1 MTKDEYEARIAK
13 LKSRY
18 SYLFAG
24 EHLEHDIAPGWLAIV
39 EQLCHKIDETLAEA
53 ERPAVRFLQIKEKL
67 GSLRTYLKVLP
78 ARIDSVGAG
87 GERLSGRPAKAAAP
101 DIASRLAPFV
111 SEAEEKSF
119 QTCEFCGA
127 AGRLRTDR
135 DWIRTLCDKH
145 ASTHTPD
152 PNDEFESTNP

>member
-1 MTKDEYEARIAK
+1 VTKDEYEARIAK

-24 EHLEHDIAPGWLAIV
+24 QHLEHDIAPGWLAIV
-39 EQLCHKIDETLAEA
+39 EELCHQIDEALAED
-53 ERPAVRFLQIKEKL
+53 EKPAVHFLQIKEKL
-67 GSLRTYLKVLP
+67 GSLRAYLKFLP
-78 ARIDSVGAG
+78 VRIDIVGTG
-87 GERLSGRPAKAAAP
+87 GERLSGDKAAAP
-101 DIASRLAPFV
+101 DIASRLTPFV
-111 SEAEEKSF
+111 IEAEEKSF
-119 QTCEFCGA
+119 RTCEFCGT